1 MFVSSYFIIVEL
13 RQGLLDANIDSK
25 LTSWNII
32 TISHRT
38 LKLISRFTTKFW
50 FLLGSVQ
57 LVSDVSQFHALQH
70 QQYLS
75 ASVGFDE
82 YRNRK
87 ILSGKNPRQCNS
99 CGKFFGSHSS
109 LHRHKQM
116 YHSNKELPQCN
127 ICGKRFSS
135 LSNLGVHKISHTN
148 ARPFKCNQ
156 CSKTYKYKHDLKN
169 HRCKVLEQTIWPMCW
184 SINEETYKIYSY
196 FYSKYQLAKGIL
208 FVLGILQLQMKLFFE
223 PSSMCLKWI
232 ISCPIIRFWN
242 CFLCLNL

>member
-1 MFVSSYFIIVEL
+1 MI
-13 RQGLLDANIDSK
+13 AK
-25 LTSWNII
+25 LTNWYTFIHNISQNTQVYKSVHNWI
-32 TISHRT
+32 
-38 LKLISRFTTKFW
+38 LISSRFGAIGFRRFSIPRPSTSTIPFC
-50 FLLGSVQ
+50 
-57 LVSDVSQFHALQH
+57 
-70 QQYLS
+70 

-169 HRCKVLEQTIWPMCW
+169 HRCKV
-184 SINEETYKIYSY
+184 
-196 FYSKYQLAKGIL
+196 
-208 FVLGILQLQMKLFFE
+208 
-223 PSSMCLKWI
+223 
-232 ISCPIIRFWN
+232 
-242 CFLCLNL
+242 

>member
-1 MFVSSYFIIVEL
+1 M
-13 RQGLLDANIDSK
+13 
-25 LTSWNII
+25 
-32 TISHRT
+32 
-38 LKLISRFTTKFW
+38 
-50 FLLGSVQ
+50 Q

-169 HRCKVLEQTIWPMCW
+169 HRCKVLGQTIWPMYW
-184 SINEETYKIYSY
+184 SINEETCKMFY
-196 FYSKYQLAKGIL
+196 FYSEYQVTKGI
-208 FVLGILQLQMKLFFE
+208 FFYMIFG
-223 PSSMCLKWI
+223 SCKWNY
-232 ISCPIIRFWN
+232 SRS
-242 CFLCLNL
+242 LCQYVWSK

>member
-1 MFVSSYFIIVEL
+1 M
-13 RQGLLDANIDSK
+13 
-25 LTSWNII
+25 
-32 TISHRT
+32 
-38 LKLISRFTTKFW
+38 
-50 FLLGSVQ
+50 Q

-169 HRCKVLEQTIWPMCW
+169 HRCKVLEQTMT
-184 SINEETYKIYSY
+184 NVLKYKWRNL
-196 FYSKYQLAKGIL
+196 QNVL
-208 FVLGILQLQMKLFFE
+208 FLFRV
-223 PSSMCLKWI
+223 SGY
-232 ISCPIIRFWN
+232 
-242 CFLCLNL
+242 